1 MGIAGDLFNR
11 SQGRGTGA
19 WLGTGGMVRQWGA
32 QTDQRSDRRQK
43 MTDVNVFVAFAAG
56 IFSFLSPCVLP
67 LIPSYLSF
75 VSGVSLD
82 EMRSEQARSKVRWRV
97 VLNSLAFI
105 LGFSLVFVSL
115 GASAS
120 FLGGLFMGYRN
131 VIRIAGGIFILLVGL
146 YLVGVFKIAA
156 LDRYLQFNLKD
167 KPAGYLGSV
176 LVGITFAVAWTPC
189 VGPILG
195 ATLALASTAG
205 EVGRGT
211 LLLTSYAAGLALPF
225 FLSALAI
232 NSFLRFSQ
240 QMRRYIQ
247 IIHVAGGLLL
257 IIVGILL
264 ITDYMT
270 LLNAYV

>member
-1 MGIAGDLFNR
+1 
-11 SQGRGTGA
+11 
-19 WLGTGGMVRQWGA
+19 
-32 QTDQRSDRRQK
+32 
-43 MTDVNVFVAFAAG
+43 MTDVNIFVAFAAG

-82 EMRSEQARSKVRWRV
+82 EMRSDEACGRVRSRV
-97 VLNSLAFI
+97 VLNSMAFI
-105 LGFSLVFVSL
+105 IGFSLVFISL

-120 FLGGLFMGYRN
+120 FLGSLFLDYRN
-131 VIRIAGGIFILLVGL
+131 LIRITGGFFILLVGL
-146 YLVGVFKIAA
+146 YLVGLFKISA
-156 LDRYLQFNLKD
+156 LERYLQFNLKD
-167 KPAGYLGSV
+167 KPAGYFGSV

-195 ATLALASTAG
+195 AILALAGTSG

-211 LLLTSYAAGLALPF
+211 LLLTTYAAGLALPF

-232 NSFLRFSQ
+232 NSFFQFSQ
-240 QMRRYIQ
+240 RLRRYIQ
-247 IIHVAGGLLL
+247 AIHVMGGILL

-264 ITDYMT
+264 LTDYMT
-270 LLNAYV
+270 FLNAYVLRFTPDWLLKRL

>member
-1 MGIAGDLFNR
+1 
-11 SQGRGTGA
+11 
-19 WLGTGGMVRQWGA
+19 
-32 QTDQRSDRRQK
+32 

-56 IFSFLSPCVLP
+56 VFSFLSPCVLP

-82 EMRSEQARSKVRWRV
+82 EMRNAQSISRVRWRV

-105 LGFSLVFVSL
+105 VGFSLVFISL

-120 FLGGLFMGYRN
+120 FLGGLFLGYRN
-131 VIRIAGGIFILLVGL
+131 IIRILGGVVILLVGL
-146 YLVGVFKIAA
+146 FLVGAFKIAA
-156 LDRYLQFNLKD
+156 LEQYLQFNLKD

-205 EVGRGT
+205 EVSRGT

-232 NSFLRFSQ
+232 NSFFQFSQ
-240 QMRRYIQ
+240 RLRRYVQ
-247 IIHVAGGLLL
+247 TIHTVGGLLL

-270 LLNAYV
+270 MLNAYVLRFTPHWLLQRL

>member
-1 MGIAGDLFNR
+1 
-11 SQGRGTGA
+11 
-19 WLGTGGMVRQWGA
+19 
-32 QTDQRSDRRQK
+32 
-43 MTDVNVFVAFAAG
+43 MTDVNIFVAFAAG
-56 IFSFLSPCVLP
+56 VFSFLSPCVLP

-75 VSGVSLD
+75 VSGVSLE
-82 EMRSEQARSKVRWRV
+82 EMRGEQTRARVRARV
-97 VLNSLAFI
+97 ILNSVAFI
-105 LGFSLVFVSL
+105 VGFSLVFVSL

-120 FLGGLFMGYRN
+120 LLGALFLDYRN
-131 VIRIAGGIFILLVGL
+131 LIRIFGGVLILLVGF

-167 KPAGYLGSV
+167 KPAGYLGSI

-195 ATLALASTAG
+195 ATLALAGTAG

-232 NSFLRFSQ
+232 NSFFQFSQ
-240 QMRRYIQ
+240 KIRTYVQA
-247 IIHVAGGLLL
+247 IHALGGVLL

-264 ITDYMT
+264 IGDYMT
-270 LLNAYV
+270 VLNGYALRFTPKWLLERL

>member
-1 MGIAGDLFNR
+1 
-11 SQGRGTGA
+11 
-19 WLGTGGMVRQWGA
+19 
-32 QTDQRSDRRQK
+32 
-43 MTDVNVFVAFAAG
+43 MTDVTFFVAFAAG
-56 IFSFLSPCVLP
+56 VFSFLSPCVLP

-75 VSGVSLD
+75 LSGVSLD
-82 EMRSEQARSKVRWRV
+82 EMRDERTRARVRWRV

-105 LGFSLVFVSL
+105 IGFSLVFVSL

-120 FLGGLFMGYRN
+120 FLSGFFLGYRN
-131 VIRIAGGIFILLVGL
+131 LIRILGGIFILLVGL

-167 KPAGYLGSV
+167 KPTGYLGSV

-195 ATLALASTAG
+195 ATLALASTSS

-211 LLLTSYAAGLALPF
+211 VMLMSYAMGLALPF

-232 NSFLRFSQ
+232 NSFFQFSQ
-240 QMRRYIQ
+240 RLRRYVQ
-247 IIHVAGGLLL
+247 AIHTVGGVLL

-264 ITDYMT
+264 MTDYMT
-270 LLNAYV
+270 MLNAYALRFTPTWLLQRL

>member
-1 MGIAGDLFNR
+1 
-11 SQGRGTGA
+11 
-19 WLGTGGMVRQWGA
+19 
-32 QTDQRSDRRQK
+32 
-43 MTDVNVFVAFAAG
+43 MTDVNVFIAFAAG
-56 IFSFLSPCVLP
+56 VFSFLSPCVLP

-82 EMRSEQARSKVRWRV
+82 EMRSEQGRSRV

-105 LGFSLVFVSL
+105 IGFSLVFISL

-120 FLGGLFMGYRN
+120 FLGGLFLSYRN
-131 VIRIAGGIFILLVGL
+131 AIRIVGGIFILLVGV
-146 YLVGVFKIAA
+146 YLVGAFKVAA
-156 LDRYLQFNLKD
+156 LERYLQFDLKD

-195 ATLALASTAG
+195 ATLALASTSG
-205 EVGRGT
+205 EVSRGT
-211 LLLTSYAAGLALPF
+211 FLLSSYAAGLALPF

-232 NSFLRFSQ
+232 NSFLQFSQ
-240 QMRRYIQ
+240 RMRRYIKA
-247 IIHVAGGLLL
+247 IHVTGGILL
-257 IIVGILL
+257 IIAGILL

-270 LLNAYV
+270 MLNAYALRFTPQWLLQRL

>member
-1 MGIAGDLFNR
+1 
-11 SQGRGTGA
+11 
-19 WLGTGGMVRQWGA
+19 
-32 QTDQRSDRRQK
+32 

-56 IFSFLSPCVLP
+56 VFSFLSPCVLP

-82 EMRSEQARSKVRWRV
+82 DMRSEQARSRVRWRV
-97 VLNSLAFI
+97 ILNSIAFI
-105 LGFSLVFVSL
+105 IGFSLVFISL

-120 FLGGLFMGYRN
+120 FLGGLFLSYRN
-131 VIRIAGGIFILLVGL
+131 IIRILGGIFILLVGL

-156 LDRYLQFNLKD
+156 LERYLQINLKD
-167 KPAGYLGSV
+167 KPAGYLGSI

-205 EVGRGT
+205 EVTRGT

-232 NSFLRFSQ
+232 NSFLQVSQ
-240 QMRRYIQ
+240 QLRRHMQTIYA
-247 IIHVAGGLLL
+247 VGGLLL
-257 IIVGILL
+257 IAVGILL

-270 LLNAYV
+270 LLNAYVLRFTPHWLLQRL